1 MSETTE
7 TTETPADE
15 TADLPPL
22 ARSITDTLTNLC
34 AHAYEHG
41 KSDERKGEDPG
52 EEMPECLADHV
63 GSLAATLFGLAKP
76 EEANSTITTMLEVP
90 LEVPEG
96 LIEGLQKVV
105 GDLAET
111 LGHHR

>member
-1 MSETTE
+1 MSEPTE

-15 TADLPPL
+15 TVDLPPL

-41 KSDERKGEDPG
+41 KSDERRGEEPG
-52 EEMPECLADHV
+52 AEMPECLADHV
-63 GSLAATLFGLAKP
+63 GSLSATLFELARP
-76 EEANSTITTMLEVP
+76 EEINSTITTRLELP

-105 GDLAET
+105 GDLAEK
-111 LGHHR
+111 LGHR